1 MRIFLTGDTH
11 GSTDIHKL
19 SKKNWPEKKLLTKD
33 DILIILGD
41 FGLLWKNEPDKE
53 EIYWRNW
60 LNEQPFTILVIDG
73 NHENHWR
80 LSQLPLV
87 DMFGSKVGK
96 YTDSIFHLKRGE
108 IYHIANYSFFC
119 MGGATSTDKCTRLIG
134 STWWPEEVPSVT
146 EMNHG
151 IDNLEKVNYTVDFIL
166 AHTLPKNMIKRLMA
180 IYHIETENID
190 DANQYQNRLD
200 EVAMNMYDRYNDP
213 TASYLQE
220 VCNRTKFSKY
230 FCGHFHEDLVIGN
243 FNLLYYKIF
252 ELI

>member
-1 MRIFLTGDTH
+1 MRIFLTGDVH
-11 GSTDIHKL
+11 GSIDICKL
-19 SKKNWPEKKLLTKD
+19 SSSFWPEKKSLTKD
-33 DILIILGD
+33 DLLIILGD

-53 EIYWRNW
+53 EIYWRDW
-60 LNEQPFTILVIDG
+60 LNDQPFTILTIDG

-96 YTDSIFHLKRGE
+96 YTDSIYYLKRGE
-108 IYHIANYSFFC
+108 IYNINGYIFFC
-119 MGGATSTDKCTRLIG
+119 MGGAASTDKLTRLIG
-134 STWWPEEVPSVT
+134 STWWPEEVPSVK
-146 EMNHG
+146 EMYYG
-151 IDNLEKVNYTVDFIL
+151 MDNLEKVNYTVDFIL
-166 AHTLPKNMIKRLMA
+166 AHTLPKNLIKRLLA
-180 IYHIETENID
+180 VYHIDIKNIID
-190 DANQYQNRLD
+190 PNQLDA
-200 EVAMNMYDRYNDP
+200 VAKNMYDRYVDP

-230 FCGHFHEDLVIGN
+230 FCGHFHEDLTIGN

>member
-1 MRIFLTGDTH
+1 MRIFFTGDIH
-11 GSTDIHKL
+11 CSVDIHKL
-19 SKKNWPEKKLLTKD
+19 SSQYWPDGKSLTKD
-33 DILIILGD
+33 DLLIVLGD

-60 LNEQPFTILVIDG
+60 LDSKPWTTIFVCG

-80 LSQLPLV
+80 LSQLQLV
-87 DMFGSKVGK
+87 DKFGSKVGK
-96 YTDSIFHLKRGE
+96 YTDSIYYLKRGE
-108 IYHIANYSFFC
+108 IYSIAGYSFFC
-119 MGGATSTDKCTRLIG
+119 MGGATSTDKHTRLIG

-146 EMNHG
+146 EMNYG
-151 IDNLEKVNYTVDFIL
+151 IDNLEKANYTVDFIL

-190 DANQYQNRLD
+190 DPNQYQYRLD
-200 EVAMNMYDRYNDP
+200 EVAKNMCDRYNDP

-230 FCGHFHEDLVIGN
+230 FCGHFHEDLTIGN